1 MAKGFVTLESFMV
14 EVDGDEELADVR
26 LVFRTKSIKT
36 LDQAIRSLQ
45 AAKKALEAGDD
56 ICFFQS

>member
-26 LVFRTKSIKT
+26 LVFRTKSIKK
-36 LDQAIRSLQ
+36 LDEAIRSLQ

-56 ICFFQS
+56 FQA